1 MRKLFLVLACLV
13 VLGSFGL
20 AQSIPIVIVKGD
32 VVPKDIYIPVPIEPL
47 PEVPHASV
55 SPIPGPRFS
64 SSHGPGKNYSEHLVH
79 CAAHREY
86 SFSTKQWK
94 NIPALSRQACTE
106 LWGKY
111 LLTKQKIGYQP
122 LAGTPLWST
131 K

>member
-1 MRKLFLVLACLV
+1 MRKLLFVLACLV
-13 VLGSFGL
+13 LLGSVGL
-20 AQSIPIVIVKGD
+20 AQSVPIVIVKGD
-32 VVPKDIYIPVPIEPL
+32 FVSKDIYSSVPIEPL
-47 PEVPHASV
+47 PEVSHASI
-55 SPIPGPRFS
+55 SPTPAPRS
-64 SSHGPGKNYSEHLVH
+64 SSHGAGKNYTEHLVH

-86 SFSTKQWK
+86 SFSAKQWK

-122 LAGTPLWST
+122 LTGTPLWSV